1 MHGLNITTECNLQ
14 IIDFL
19 MSDDLETRK
28 YYPYRKVNNELYIH
42 KQSNHPHHLSP
53 SKSLP

>member
-42 KQSNHPHHLSP
+42 KQSNHPP
-53 SKSLP
+53 SIT